1 MLVYNRYFA
10 GVDVG
15 ASSTKVAIIDDRKRV
30 KASSIRKS
38 GVDFKAAAD
47 ACFETTLRDAKLT
60 HGQISYITATGYG
73 RKNVVFADDT
83 RTEIMCHGVG
93 AHHYFPGHITVI
105 DIGAQD
111 TKIIKLDAEGNRIRF
126 KMNRKC
132 AAGTGAFLEEIAHR
146 MDIPLDALDMLARRA
161 TKDITIS
168 SYCTVFASTE
178 ILARVREGET
188 KEDMAKG
195 IFASVVN
202 RILEMES
209 ISGKVVMT
217 GGVVAYNSVLVEL
230 VEARLGVKVYL
241 PPNPQLIGAF
251 GAALTAMR

>member
-1 MLVYNRYFA
+1 MYNRYFA